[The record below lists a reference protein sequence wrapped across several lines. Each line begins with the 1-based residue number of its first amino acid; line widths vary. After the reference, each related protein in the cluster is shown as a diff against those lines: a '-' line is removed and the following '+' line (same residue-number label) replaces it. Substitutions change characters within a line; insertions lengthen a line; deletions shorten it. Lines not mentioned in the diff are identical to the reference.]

1 MSPTH
6 LTVVGQMLPSQL
18 LFTPFVLDL
27 SNHRLVGPA
36 GEIALRPKAFAVL
49 RYLAEHPGVLVKK
62 AELIDACWPD
72 VAIGDAVL
80 KGCMREIREALG
92 DDATAPRFI
101 QTQSRLGYRFV
112 AEVATAVGTKRASDN
127 SLATPTVQQATSDRS
142 TAVPLLMRDAEMSRL
157 RASFAKTQCGTAEM
171 VLVTGEAGA
180 GKTALVAAFLAEYA
194 ASADVVVG
202 VGHCVEQHGPRESYL
217 PLLAALQDVAARW
230 AYSPISDRLLKHAP
244 SWLLQLPGLA
254 SGLSLESLRLEALGA
269 GRERMLREGTDA
281 LAALATDVVLV
292 LILEDL
298 HWADAA
304 TLEFLSY
311 LAQRRPRCRLLTVC
325 TYRDWASL
333 LPTGLSQLRGLTTRA
348 LAEHVALGP
357 LSTDAIRQLLSDQAG
372 QLAPSS
378 ADSLAGAIHKR
389 TGGNPLFATALVKEL
404 TDGLLHASPS
414 ATASQLQL
422 MAQVERWIPASTEA
436 LTEQAVAALP
446 LDYQQLVEAA
456 SVVGYEAAASAIA
469 EALGRSLADVEN
481 DLEQLAREHGLLK
494 LAGVHRWANGSVC
507 GRYAFAHT
515 LYRDI
520 LYRRIA
526 PSRRLQYHL
535 AVARHLAEVT
545 ESPPAESAAA
555 LAYHFEQGH
564 DFGNA
569 VQAFA
574 ALAWREAMQRG
585 DRSAARHLD
594 HALALARQ
602 LPAPIRVE
610 RELYIVEQHAMLASC
625 LGDIPGAC
633 EAFER
638 LLRSAEEA
646 DSLGWQAR
654 GLSGLAGILTWLD
667 PLRAIE
673 FGERAAHAANQHTD
687 EPLKTQTRGLLG
699 LLRCLFGSTWQS
711 ADAEACL
718 AALPTE
724 IGESDRRKWNWCSRG
739 AHIHALQGD
748 YEHSLAVARKGSQ
761 FALSQNDMNDYLSMR
776 YQVSGAL
783 FFLGRLGD
791 SLTVLSDA
799 MKIAERNADVGWMI
813 MLGVGLACVE
823 AQCFSYAS
831 AIERCEQAL
840 TFARRSPVR
849 LVPLELM
856 SHALLALSS
865 VGLGR
870 LDEASAAIRNLE
882 SVGPRSFNVR
892 LTALIAKLELALAH
906 EPIDAIG
913 EAATAM
919 LQLTELPGEPTG
931 IVWARQA
938 LALVAFK
945 QKRWKEADSELVQAE
960 SVLAK
965 KTAPLAAWRLYR
977 ASAEIYEAQSRLDDA
992 NRARSRCAE
1001 VLKGLADSLVGWDS
1015 LRQNFIAHPTVAG
1028 FSQRR

>member
-1 MSPTH
+1 MP
-6 LTVVGQMLPSQL
+6 PSTIH
-18 LFTPFVLDL
+18 FPPFVLDL
-27 SNHRLVGPA
+27 SNQLLVGPA

-49 RYLAEHPGVLVKK
+49 RYLAEHPGVLVQK
-62 AELIDACWPD
+62 AALLDACWPD

-80 KGCMREIREALG
+80 KGCIREIREALG
-92 DDATAPRFI
+92 DDANAPRFI
-101 QTQSRLGYRFV
+101 KTQSRLGYWFV
-112 AEVATAVGTKRASDN
+112 AEVTTAIGTQRVPDAAPVTTAVKQSPSERPA
-127 SLATPTVQQATSDRS
+127 AA
-142 TAVPLLMRDAEMSRL
+142 PLLMRDAELSRL
-157 RASFAKTQCGTAEM
+157 RESLAKAQSGTAET

-180 GKTALVAAFLAEYA
+180 GKTALVAAFLAECA
-194 ASADVVVG
+194 AISGVVAG
-202 VGHCVEQHGPRESYL
+202 VGNCVEQHGPSESYL
-217 PLLAALQDVAARW
+217 PVLAALQDVAARW
-230 AYSPISDRLLKHAP
+230 SHATVSEQLLKHAP

-254 SGLSLESLRLEALGA
+254 SRLSLEDLRREALGA
-269 GRERMLREGTDA
+269 GRERMLREGADVLT
-281 LAALATDVVLV
+281 ALATDVVLILV
-292 LILEDL
+292 LEDL

-304 TLEFLSY
+304 TLEFLTY
-311 LAQRRPRCRLLTVC
+311 LGQRRPRCRLLAIC
-325 TYRDWASL
+325 TYREGASSS
-333 LPTGLSQLRGLTTRA
+333 PTGVSRIRA
-348 LAEHVALGP
+348 LATRKLAGHVALGP
-357 LSTDAIRQLLSDQAG
+357 LSTDAIRQLLSAQAAG
-372 QLAPSS
+372 LDLSS
-378 ADSLAGAIHKR
+378 TDSLAVAIHKR
-389 TGGNPLFATALVKEL
+389 TGGNPLFATAVVKEL
-404 TDGLLHASPS
+404 TEGLLHATPS
-414 ATASQLQL
+414 ATASQQLL
-422 MAQVERWIPASTEA
+422 MAQVERCIPASIEA

-446 LDYQQLVEAA
+446 LDCQQLVEAA
-456 SVVGYEAAASAIA
+456 SVAGYEAAASAVA
-469 EALGRSLADVEN
+469 AALGRSLADVES

-494 LAGVHRWANGSVC
+494 LAGVHRWANGSAC
-507 GRYAFAHT
+507 GRYEFAHT

-545 ESPPAESAAA
+545 ESPPAENAAA
-555 LAYHFEQGH
+555 LAYHFEQGN

-569 VQAFA
+569 VQALA
-574 ALAWREAMQRG
+574 ALAWREAMQLG
-585 DRSAARHLD
+585 DRSAVRHLD

-602 LPAPIRVE
+602 LPASIRVE
-610 RELYIVEQHAMLASC
+610 RELDIVEQYAMLASC

-638 LLRSAEEA
+638 LVRSAEEA
-646 DSLGWQAR
+646 DLFDWQAR

-673 FGERAAHAANQHTD
+673 FGERAARAANQHAD

-699 LLRCLFGSTWQS
+699 LLRCLFGSTWQP

-718 AALPTE
+718 AALPAE
-724 IGESDRRKWNWCSRG
+724 IGDSDRRKWNWCSRG

-748 YEHSLAVARKGSQ
+748 YERSLGVARKGSQ

-783 FFLGRLGD
+783 FFLGRFGD

-813 MLGVGLACVE
+813 MLGVGQACVE

-831 AIERCEQAL
+831 AIERSEQAL
-840 TFARRSPVR
+840 AFARRSPVR

-856 SHALLALSS
+856 SHALLALSL

-870 LDEASAAIRNLE
+870 LDDASAAIRNLE

-906 EPIDAIG
+906 EQIDAIG
-913 EAATAM
+913 EAATAL
-919 LQLTELPGEPTG
+919 LQLTEPPGEPTG

-945 QKRWKEADSELVQAE
+945 QRRWKEADSELTQAQ

-965 KTAPLAAWRLYR
+965 KTAPLAAWRLHR
-977 ASAEIYEAQSRLDDA
+977 AAAEIYEAQSRLDDA
-992 NRARSRCAE
+992 KRARTRCAE
-1001 VLKGLADSLVGWDS
+1001 VLKGIEDSLIGWDS
-1015 LRQNFIAHPTVAG
+1015 LRQNFIAHPFVAG
-1028 FSQRR
+1028 VTRPELQ